1 MGSRRGVGEGS
12 IFQRSSDGRWVATI
26 SYRDAAGKLHRPRR
40 YGRTRV
46 EARQLL
52 RDLQRQAEAGAVL
65 AGRSPTVAEY
75 LGRWLNASRASVRP
89 RTAAGYASIVA
100 VRIVP
105 RIGGVRLDRLTPDII
120 QTLYSDLADAGLS
133 PRSVIHTHRCLHRA
147 LRQAVRWGLLGR
159 NPTDAVDVPRA
170 ERREMTTLSREQ
182 VERLLAATVADRDHA
197 IYVLAVTTG
206 LRQGELLGL
215 RWSDVDFDAGRLA
228 VQRSLQRQQ
237 GKGLVFVEP
246 KTARSRRSVTL
257 SQRAVAALRDHR
269 VRQLE
274 ERLALGSEWQDVSLD
289 FPNLTGG
296 PMDGPTLTG
305 RFKAALVLAGL
316 PVIRF
321 HDLRHSA
328 ATLLLEEGIHPKVVQ
343 ELLGHSTIT
352 LTLDTYSHV
361 TATMHDQA
369 ATTMDRL
376 FGS

>member
-1 MGSRRGVGEGS
+1 
-12 IFQRSSDGRWVATI
+12 
-26 SYRDAAGKLHRPRR
+26 
-40 YGRTRV
+40 
-46 EARQLL
+46 
-52 RDLQRQAEAGAVL
+52 
-65 AGRSPTVAEY
+65 
-75 LGRWLNASRASVRP
+75 
-89 RTAAGYASIVA
+89 
-100 VRIVP
+100 
-105 RIGGVRLDRLTPDII
+105 
-120 QTLYSDLADAGLS
+120 
-133 PRSVIHTHRCLHRA
+133 
-147 LRQAVRWGLLGR
+147 
-159 NPTDAVDVPRA
+159 VPRA

-274 ERLALGSEWQDVSLD
+274 ERLALGSEWQDVSLV